1 MMEGF
6 QFIIESPQEAQ
17 SHKKRPRLVTSCD
30 NCRLKKIKCL
40 QPSPESQCDACKV
53 AKIPCRFQDRERYFA
68 ERSRAIA
75 GPSLTRP
82 SGRAGYT
89 THDSPSRSGSV
100 VPELPAPSAPP
111 APSLP
116 MQRSSSYSP
125 PQPTG
130 YNNESHTRHQS
141 YPLDHT
147 KSSGSQN
154 GHRTSQLGPG
164 YSYGRQTGQSLHY
177 RSPLLF
183 EPGHPSS
190 PQRAWMQQFIQ
201 LFISNMGAQCQFL
214 SYDDI
219 YDMFRRQSLSPLLSN
234 CIAALGARF
243 SDIPEVVSR
252 GSQVVAE
259 TYSDMAKEQLSA
271 ALQHPSVETLQ
282 ATILLAWAE
291 FKSGRAHGFRQYS
304 DLAMQTAMAI
314 GLSEES
320 SLQLS
325 PYDAYQNRLRITWSS
340 LSQLR
345 LYASSMA
352 QKLG

>member
-1 MMEGF
+1 MEGF

-17 SHKKRPRLVTSCD
+17 SQKKRPRLVTSCD

-40 QPSPESQCDACKV
+40 QPSPESQCEACKI
-53 AKIPCRFQDRERYFA
+53 AKIQCRFRDRERYFA

-75 GPSLTRP
+75 GPSLARP
-82 SGRAGYT
+82 AGGTGYS
-89 THDSPSRSGSV
+89 THDPPSRPGSTA
-100 VPELPAPSAPP
+100 PEFPMANAPP

-125 PQPTG
+125 PQSTG
-130 YNNESHTRHQS
+130 YHEDHVRYQS
-141 YPLDHT
+141 YPLDHAKGAVPRAT
-147 KSSGSQN
+147 HSGSGLSYPRPAGQPSYYKSSV
-154 GHRTSQLGPG
+154 
-164 YSYGRQTGQSLHY
+164 
-177 RSPLLF
+177 LF

-201 LFISNMGAQCQFL
+201 LFFSNMGAQCPFL
-214 SYDDI
+214 SYEDI
-219 YDMFRRQSLSPLLSN
+219 YDKFRRLTLPPLLSN

-252 GSQVVAE
+252 GSQAVAE
-259 TYSDMAKEQLSA
+259 IYSDMAKEQLSTS
-271 ALQHPSVETLQ
+271 LQQPSVETLQ
-282 ATILLAWAE
+282 AAILLAWAE
-291 FKSGRAHGFRQYS
+291 YKSGRGHGFRQYS

-320 SLQLS
+320 CLQLS
-325 PYDAYQNRLRITWSS
+325 PYDPHHNRLRITWSS